1 MNHLLQ
7 SICLTEENAR
17 PKTCYFVIGET
28 AIRMFAREKE
38 VLAIGSANERA
49 GNALFESCTEGEF
62 KWATYRKRR
71 QAARQSKAPSAALCR
86 PLGFRLSATRST
98 SNGLDCLSN
107 ARFLLRATLPQFS
120 SQWHVSCT
128 SCGKRLETTRATYS
142 TLEQSPHT
150 HSAPPCFW
158 QPGNRKAT
166 PLSAASHLPSLG
178 AQAA

>member
-38 VLAIGSANERA
+38 SLAKGSANERVS
-49 GNALFESCTEGEF
+49 NAPSNRAWRGLEWT
-62 KWATYRKRR
+62 THRRKR
-71 QAARQSKAPSAALCR
+71 QTTRQSKAPSAAPCR
-86 PLGFRLSATRST
+86 SLGFQLSATRNT

-107 ARFLLRATLPQFS
+107 AHFLLRATLPQFS

>member
-7 SICLTEENAR
+7 SICPAEENTR

-38 VLAIGSANERA
+38 LLAKGSANERA

-71 QAARQSKAPSAALCR
+71 QAARQSKAPLAALCR
-86 PLGFRLSATRST
+86 SLGFRLSVTRNT

-107 ARFLLRATLPQFS
+107 ARFRLRATLPQFS
-120 SQWHVSCT
+120 SQWHVSCI
-128 SCGKRLETTRATYS
+128 SCGKRSKATQVTCS

-150 HSAPPCFW
+150 HSASPCFW
-158 QPGNRKAT
+158 QTGNRKAA
-166 PLSAASHLPSLG
+166 PLSAASRFPLLG